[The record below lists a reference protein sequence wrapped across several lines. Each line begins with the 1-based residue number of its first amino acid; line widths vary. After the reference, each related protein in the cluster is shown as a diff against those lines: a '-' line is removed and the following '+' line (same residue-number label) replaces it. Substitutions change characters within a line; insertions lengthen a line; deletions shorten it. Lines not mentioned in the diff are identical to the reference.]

1 MITGSQFIE
10 HLYSQGYYIEE
21 QREFGIIFG
30 TKKAIKKLIKEV
42 KDVPDKIKRTKTVRS
57 WAGKIQ
63 DDINKA
69 KKDIGDSNRDRIRI
83 ERLPS
88 VNNMNT
94 VDKLKNITKDKDTYL
109 IYDESGRASIH
120 NSPIKTKKQK
130 EQIKSRFK
138 GFSEDEIKGIDK
150 NNDIIV
156 YPRGRK
162 SEAPSLAHELGHIE
176 SRRNGNP
183 IEKITSKISRKS
195 TPKFQK
201 VVDGNGVVRED
212 DSSGLVKSLIR
223 KLKTK
228 VIIKD
233 ETNATKRGLK
243 LIENLK
249 GKESREYIDSKKLLE
264 NDIKHYKA
272 RGELYYKTPLLKSLK
287 SRKEK

>member
-88 VNNMNT
+88 VNNRNT

-120 NSPIKTKKQK
+120 NSSIKTKKQK

-138 GFSEDEIKGIDK
+138 GLSEDEIKGIDK

-212 DSSGLVKSLIR
+212 DSLGLVKSLIR

-228 VIIKD
+228 IIIKD

-287 SRKEK
+287 PRKEK